1 MNSFPYIGM
10 PVCLDG
16 CININNGSWGDC
28 NNNNNSVDRPGNN
41 NGDTIGNLCTC
52 LENLP
57 LAMAYVPMQ
66 SWNNVYDMAEGF
78 YAGTIFADLNLPFTG
93 GKKR

>member
-1 MNSFPYIGM
+1 M

-28 NNNNNSVDRPGNN
+28 ENNNGTVTRPGNN
-41 NGDTIGNLCTC
+41 NNNNNNGNSIGNLCSC

-66 SWNNVYDMAEGF
+66 SWNDVYDMAEGF
-78 YAGTIFADLNLPFTG
+78 YAGTIFAELNLPFTG
-93 GKKR
+93 GKRR